1 MSQSRLIL
9 ADRMRPK
16 YANGSKHENN
26 KKLAA
31 KMKTNQNN
39 SATMSPRMPNI
50 IFPNNLPATS
60 FFSIS
65 SPNRYQVF
73 QITLIYVLGS
83 NKIPV
88 TRCTCVYQT
97 MINYAPNSCYVS
109 IVGKMS
115 ISKTLYA
122 IAEDFDRLMKRLGQL
137 SPWLW
142 HKGTNNACT
151 TYA

>member
-1 MSQSRLIL
+1 
-9 ADRMRPK
+9 
-16 YANGSKHENN
+16 
-26 KKLAA
+26 
-31 KMKTNQNN
+31 MKTNQNN

-60 FFSIS
+60 FLSIS

-97 MINYAPNSCYVS
+97 MINYMHLIHAMSALLVKCPYQKLCAQLLKILTKHLSSLRIDHRNSQLPSSELVA
-109 IVGKMS
+109 
-115 ISKTLYA
+115 L
-122 IAEDFDRLMKRLGQL
+122 L
-137 SPWLW
+137 SPA
-142 HKGTNNACT
+142 HGST
-151 TYA
+151 TPHRGFCSCQNL